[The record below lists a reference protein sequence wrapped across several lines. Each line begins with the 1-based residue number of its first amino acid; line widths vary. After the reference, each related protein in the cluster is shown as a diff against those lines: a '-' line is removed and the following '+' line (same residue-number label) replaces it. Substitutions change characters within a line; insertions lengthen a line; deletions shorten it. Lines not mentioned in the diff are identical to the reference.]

1 MRRGCP
7 TQQWQRRGSLTPQ
20 KPCNMHDQQ
29 LCECAVMPHVWHR
42 LLHAGLPEE
51 VAHTKQALARGYA
64 VLAIDSKNRDFNN
77 RCFRCGAWAVDC
89 ADRCQLVCSSDSSGR
104 RCRRSSRPIGEYEAA
119 APTLPPHRPWLPFLA
134 CSYGEDK
141 WGFKYILENWT
152 REKVG
157 TSGRRSLRR
166 VVGATAHAGAAA
178 PTGRDRPVCTGDK
191 ALPQRPPRVVALQG
205 LDKLPIF
212 ALGVSAGASFVLK
225 LPKITRINGIISGAA
240 LQCSTL
246 GTMRRSSWMAGW
258 PACVCAV

>member
-1 MRRGCP
+1 MAHGCVHDAADFWP
-7 TQQWQRRGSLTPQ
+7 PGATCEECSGAAGLSNAAVAAPWVSDAAE
-20 KPCNMHDQQ
+20 PCNMHDQQ

-178 PTGRDRPVCTGDK
+178 PTGRDRPV
-191 ALPQRPPRVVALQG
+191 ALVTRHSLNDPRALLLCRG
-205 LDKLPIF
+205 
-212 ALGVSAGASFVLK
+212 
-225 LPKITRINGIISGAA
+225 
-240 LQCSTL
+240 
-246 GTMRRSSWMAGW
+246 
-258 PACVCAV
+258 